1 MNKLKESFH
10 ALRGTSDGC
19 GDVVGGGSNAN
30 DVDFNGPDLLFKN
43 TTTGTA
49 NTDSNEDKTLY
60 TNLLTGKDVY
70 DFTSTQSKRMGHRQ
84 VYCLY
89 LLIRAL
95 KQRELVLENNAKI
108 MEDSSFLEDDL
119 CRDQGFTRPRTLVIL
134 PTRHHAYIVCNIIKR
149 LLKGMN
155 HSSTSNGNSGYQI
168 ENQKKFIEDFAPQEG
183 DRIEQQLKEDSF
195 IHAGNTDDCFR
206 LGIKIT
212 RKTIKFFVDFYEADI
227 IICSPLGMKFIID
240 GQVEHVFNGARKKK
254 KKISKK
260 GDSDFLSSLDL
271 LIVDGLD
278 HIMMQNLEHLQHLIS
293 SCNGIPVKPHASTD
307 YSRILPLYLDGKGAQ
322 KRQNVVFS
330 SLLTAEM
337 NTFLRG
343 SLSLNVSGFI
353 RVEEEGPFDGVMRDV
368 FIKKSLTTSPQFHLI
383 KNCSSVKESVCERRK
398 YFIETFY
405 DLLSS
410 GNAKTGTL
418 IFMSSYFDFVQLKE
432 VFEEK
437 GIKFACLSEYSSSQD
452 ISRSRTAFF
461 NGTVSCL
468 LVTERFHF
476 YRQYQLR
483 GCKRLIFYHLPDR
496 VAYFEDFVS
505 YLVLGASEE
514 TKKKNDDIG
523 DMDYKQIDILY
534 SEYDSM
540 KIERIVGSA
549 GAEKLF

>member
-1 MNKLKESFH
+1 MNKLKESFR
-10 ALRGTSDGC
+10 ALRGISGC
-19 GDVVGGGSNAN
+19 GDVGSG
-30 DVDFNGPDLLFKN
+30 DVNLSADLLFKN
-43 TTTGTA
+43 TTTE
-49 NTDSNEDKTLY
+49 NIDNNEDETLY
-60 TNLLTGKDVY
+60 NNLLTGKDVY
-70 DFTSTQSKRMGHRQ
+70 DFTSTQSKRKGHRE

-119 CRDQGFTRPRTLVIL
+119 CRDQGFTRPRTLVVL

-149 LLKGMN
+149 LLKGM
-155 HSSTSNGNSGYQI
+155 HSSSHGNSGYQI
-168 ENQKKFIEDFAPQEG
+168 ENQKKFIEDFSPQEG

-212 RKTIKFFVDFYEADI
+212 RKTMKLFVDFYEADI

-271 LIVDGLD
+271 VIVDGLD
-278 HIMMQNLEHLQHLIS
+278 HIMMQNLEHLQHLLL

-322 KRQNVVFS
+322 QRQNVVFS

-343 SLSLNVSGFI
+343 SLSLNVAGFI
-353 RVEEEGPFDGVMRDV
+353 RVEKEAPFDGVMRDV
-368 FIKKSLTTSPQFHLI
+368 FIKKSLTASPQFHLI
-383 KNCSSVKESVCERRK
+383 KGCSSVKESVYERRK
-398 YFIETFY
+398 YFIDNFY
-405 DLLSS
+405 DQLSS
-410 GNAKTGTL
+410 SNAKTGTL

-432 VFEEK
+432 VLEEK

-452 ISRSRTAFF
+452 MSRSRTAFF

-476 YRQYQLR
+476 YKQYRLR

-505 YLVLGASEE
+505 FLVLGASEAS
-514 TKKKNDDIG
+514 KKENDDLG
-523 DMDYKQIDILY
+523 DLNYKQIDILY

-540 KIERIVGSA
+540 KIERIVGST